1 MNILVVCNYEL
12 YKNLTYSFVHAQIR
26 EYVKLGHRV
35 RVLISSP
42 VGKMGRNDKR
52 IDKPLLIWQADG
64 VELYDMR
71 YLSLGK
77 YGRKKFNVDS
87 ALATARLQM
96 TCILK
101 DFCPDVIHA
110 HTFGL
115 DSELGS
121 MLKKQ
126 LGCPLVVTT
135 HGSDTTVRVNAG
147 HLAELNR
154 YSNAADAVV
163 AVSNAL
169 ADRLRKCKTG
179 TEIRVIYNGYCD
191 EGIVGDGEKNECSC
205 LQVSNLIELKQI
217 PVTIHAFEKIYRKYP
232 QARLTIIGQG
242 PDRAELEQLCAELGI
257 AHVVTFTGPLQH
269 QDVMAHMS
277 RTQFYIMPSVREGLP
292 ISYLEAM
299 GMKCVIVGTATEGIS
314 EIVDHERNGILVQP
328 GDYDAIAE
336 HVCACIADKEKANR
350 IADEAK
356 KTANLL
362 TWHHNAQKLVCLF
375 EELVSKKKT

>member
-87 ALATARLQM
+87 ALATAGLQM
-96 TCILK
+96 TRILK

-154 YSNAADAVV
+154 YCKNADAVV
-163 AVSNAL
+163 AVSYAL
-169 ADRLRKCKTG
+169 ADRLRKCETD
-179 TEIRVIYNGYCD
+179 TEIKVIHNGYCD
-191 EGIVGDGEKNECSC
+191 EGITVDGDKTECSC

-362 TWHHNAQKLVCLF
+362 TWHHNAQKLVSLF

>member
-1 MNILVVCNYEL
+1 MNILVVCNHNL
-12 YKNLTYSFVHAQIR
+12 YKNLTYSYVHAQIR
-26 EYVKLGHRV
+26 EYVTLGHRV
-35 RVLISSP
+35 RVLISLP
-42 VGKMGRNDKR
+42 MGKLARNGKR
-52 IDKPLLIWQADG
+52 FDKPISKWQADG
-64 VELYDMR
+64 VELLDMR
-71 YLSLGK
+71 YISLGK
-77 YGRKKFNVDS
+77 CGQKKFNATS
-87 ALATARLQM
+87 AFATVMLQKDR
-96 TCILK
+96 ILK
-101 DFCPDVIHA
+101 DFQPDVIHA
-110 HTFGL
+110 HTFGP
-115 DSELGS
+115 DSELGAK
-121 MLKKQ
+121 LKKY

-135 HGSDTTVRVNAG
+135 HGSDTTIRVNAG

-154 YSNAADAVV
+154 YCKTADAVV
-163 AVSNAL
+163 AVSYAL
-169 ADRLRKCKTG
+169 ADRLRKCETD
-179 TEIRVIYNGYCD
+179 TEIKVIHNGFCD
-191 EGIVGDGEKNECSC
+191 EGITVDGDKTECSC

-362 TWHHNAQKLVCLF
+362 TWHHNAQKLVSLF